1 MKRLFVVFA
10 CLVCASVIKGQD
22 IITFADGTEVQA
34 KVIEVGISEI
44 TYKLYEYPDG
54 PSYIRNRNEIQK
66 ITYENG
72 QRQLFGS
79 AIQNYL
85 KSGAPGIIAYNP
97 KTAKATIDGADVA
110 DERLQQYFSADDY
123 KLFNTVDNANSR
135 SFLESQDVDA
145 ATIDKICEAINSVSF
160 SKNGMNKPATIE
172 GMIVQDA
179 DRLDA
184 LGAIGIARTF
194 AFGGEHGRSIDS
206 TIEHFH
212 NKLLLLKD
220 GMNTG
225 SARKMAE
232 SRHAFMEE
240 FLARYENEN
249 KDLL

>member
-1 MKRLFVVFA
+1 M
-10 CLVCASVIKGQD
+10 D
-22 IITFADGTEVQA
+22 DTIISAA
-34 KVIEVGISEI
+34 IEYI
-44 TYKLYEYPDG
+44 T
-54 PSYIRNRNEIQK
+54 
-66 ITYENG
+66 
-72 QRQLFGS
+72 QLFEG
-79 AIQNYL
+79 NYGGHDL
-85 KSGAPGIIAYNP
+85 EHSLRVYRLAMHIAETETGCN
-97 KTAKATIDGADVA
+97 KAVVA
-110 DERLQQYFSADDY
+110 LAALLHDADDY
-123 KLFNTVDNANSR
+123 KLFNTVDNANAR

-145 ATIDKICEAINSVSF
+145 ATIDMICEAINSVSF

-184 LGAIGIARTF
+184 LGAVGIARTF

-220 GMNTG
+220 GMNTE

-240 FLARYENEN
+240 FLARYENEI
-249 KDLL
+249 KDVL

>member
-85 KSGAPGIIAYNP
+85 KSGTPGIIAYNS
-97 KTAKATIDGADVA
+97 KTAKATIDGANVA

-123 KLFNTVDNANSR
+123 KLFQNGRTLYTSGTVIG
-135 SFLESQDVDA
+135 
-145 ATIDKICEAINSVSF
+145 TI
-160 SKNGMNKPATIE
+160 
-172 GMIVQDA
+172 
-179 DRLDA
+179 
-184 LGAIGIARTF
+184 GAIPFGWCLGGMLAGAEVNTAVLLGGAAAMVGGMAIAFTGQNKMKKAISNYNTTLSLAPTVTWSPINPDPAPALALRLTF
-194 AFGGEHGRSIDS
+194 
-206 TIEHFH
+206 
-212 NKLLLLKD
+212 
-220 GMNTG
+220 
-225 SARKMAE
+225 
-232 SRHAFMEE
+232 
-240 FLARYENEN
+240 
-249 KDLL
+249 